1 MPFVGMDEDEALV
14 VGMILHSDALGM
26 GEGDGVG
33 KVFGVLLTDAVGLAR
48 LATPTLTGRERKEEE
63 GREAD
68 EKSTEV
74 RHGIRLG

>member
-1 MPFVGMDEDEALV
+1 
-14 VGMILHSDALGM
+14 M

-33 KVFGVLLTDAVGLAR
+33 KVFGALLTDAVGLAR
-48 LATPTLTGRERKEEE
+48 LATPTLTGRERKEEK